1 LKAGRFHPCPGS
13 PPALSLPHRFHS
25 FLRLPSPPHPLCPCS
40 QAPEVMEG
48 KPYSFKGDVWALG
61 CVVYELCTLKP
72 AFGASNFPRVALKVL
87 RGG

>member
-1 LKAGRFHPCPGS
+1 M
-13 PPALSLPHRFHS
+13 
-25 FLRLPSPPHPLCPCS
+25 
-40 QAPEVMEG
+40 MEG

-87 RGG
+87 RGTFHPNPNPSPEAAP